1 MWLSVLLKEEIG
13 ESYQPS
19 AVVMDKF
26 FIYKFNLV
34 HLIAYQN
41 QTYNLVSKGTEY
53 NQVVT
58 VWECTNI
65 EQKLEKQKK
74 YHTVGTGRE
83 KFFRANSIFVF
94 HLCWTLFNMFNQKYF
109 PQITVNF
116 NLIKIRSPACSLFYL
131 LFHSATTDRK
141 KGASGQI

>member
-26 FIYKFNLV
+26 FIYKFNFV

-58 VWECTNI
+58 VWESVLILSKNWKNKKNTTLSEQEERNSSEQIQFLCFTCAGHYSTCLTKNI
-65 EQKLEKQKK
+65 
-74 YHTVGTGRE
+74 
-83 KFFRANSIFVF
+83 FRKSLLISI
-94 HLCWTLFNMFNQKYF
+94 
-109 PQITVNF
+109 
-116 NLIKIRSPACSLFYL
+116 
-131 LFHSATTDRK
+131 
-141 KGASGQI
+141 